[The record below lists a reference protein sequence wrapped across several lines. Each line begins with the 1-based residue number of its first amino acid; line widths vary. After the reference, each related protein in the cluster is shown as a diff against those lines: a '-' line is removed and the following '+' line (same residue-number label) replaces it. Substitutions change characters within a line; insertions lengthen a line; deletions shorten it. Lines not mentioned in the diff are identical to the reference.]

1 MEWSEN
7 ARPFCLSS
15 LCIVSDCCWL
25 VMNANTGRE
34 VLEMRLI
41 TYGQP
46 LPSGH
51 PLTYSSGRGRQLFVF
66 VTLESAIHIIVLG
79 DNLQFIFMV
88 YGTTPYVVMA
98 LKKGLPFKCVQN
110 DMFRTLL

>member
-1 MEWSEN
+1 MLACYECEH
-7 ARPFCLSS
+7 RQRS
-15 LCIVSDCCWL
+15 LGNEAYHIRTTPTVW
-25 VMNANTGRE
+25 
-34 VLEMRLI
+34 
-41 TYGQP
+41 
-46 LPSGH
+46 H

-66 VTLESAIHIIVLG
+66 VTLESAIHIVLG

-110 DMFRTLL
+110 DMFRT